1 MSDPNVQLSDPVTL
15 VLRQALGKLRVARVL
30 SEQQADPVEQRA
42 LITGALD
49 AVQDALD
56 AREPTS

>member
-1 MSDPNVQLSDPVTL
+1 MNDPTVQLSDPVTL

-30 SEQQADPVEQRA
+30 SEEQADPVEQRA

-56 AREPTS
+56 AREQS